1 MRLLHTSDWHLG
13 QSLHN
18 FERHYE
24 HQRFLDW
31 LLDTLVAEQ
40 ADALLIAGDIYD
52 NANPSAAS
60 QKQLYRFLRQARE
73 RVPHL
78 NLIIIAGNH
87 DSPGRLDAPGP
98 LLEAHGTRV
107 IGAVQRD
114 ADGEIDVESL
124 VQPLTGRDGA
134 VAAWCLAV
142 PFLRPGDVPRM
153 PPRPAPADGGDAS
166 ADAAPDAADPA
177 PDPYLAG
184 IALLYRQAFELARS
198 KRADGQAIIAMGHC
212 HMVDG
217 QMSSDSERRIVIG
230 GTEMLPAGIFDPAIA
245 YAALGHLH
253 LAQNV
258 GKQEHIRY
266 SGSPMPLS
274 FAEVHY
280 PHQILRIDLEGAA
293 VREIAPVPVPRAVE
307 LLRVP
312 AKPAPLTQVLEE
324 LNALA
329 PPEVPDEQQ
338 PYLEVRVLLEQP
350 EPGLR
355 ARIEAALEGKAV
367 RLAKIE
373 TSTAARGSSI
383 DKEVMTLDQ
392 LEKLKPDDIFKQLY
406 QQRFGN
412 EAPADQLS
420 AFAELMLP

>member
-1 MRLLHTSDWHLG
+1 MRLLHTSDLHLG

-31 LLDTLVAEQ
+31 LLDAIVTEQ

-52 NANPSAAS
+52 NANPSSAS
-60 QKQLYRFLRQARE
+60 QKQLYRFLRQAKE

-107 IGAVQRD
+107 IGAAQRN
-114 ADGEIDVESL
+114 ADGEIDIEPL
-124 VQPLTGRDGA
+124 VLPLTGRSGE
-134 VAAWCLAV
+134 VEAWCLAV
-142 PFLRPGDVPRM
+142 PFLRPGDVPRV
-153 PPRPAPADGGDAS
+153 
-166 ADAAPDAADPA
+166 AAQEGVDS
-177 PDPYLAG
+177 YLAG
-184 IALLYRQAFELARS
+184 IALLYRQAFELAQS
-198 KRADGQAIIAMGHC
+198 KRQDGQAIIAMGHC

-253 LAQNV
+253 LAQHV

-266 SGSPMPLS
+266 SGSPLPLS
-274 FAEVHY
+274 FAEVNY
-280 PHQILRIDLEGAA
+280 AHQILRIDLEGAA
-293 VREIAPVPVPRAVE
+293 VREITPVPVPRAVE

-312 AKPAPLTQVLEE
+312 SRPAPLTQVLEE
-324 LNALA
+324 LAALS
-329 PPEVPDEQQ
+329 PPEAPVEQQ

-355 ARIEAALEGKAV
+355 ARIEATLDGKQV

-373 TSTAARGSSI
+373 TSTAARASSI

-392 LEKLKPDDIFKQLY
+392 LEKLKPDDIFRQLY
-406 QQRFGN
+406 EQRFGN
-412 EAPADQLS
+412 AAPADQLS